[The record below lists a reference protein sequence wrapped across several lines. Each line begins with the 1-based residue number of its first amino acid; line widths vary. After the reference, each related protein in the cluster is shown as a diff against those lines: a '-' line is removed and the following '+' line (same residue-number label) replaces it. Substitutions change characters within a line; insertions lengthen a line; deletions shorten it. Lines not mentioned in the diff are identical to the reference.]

1 MIELRIRKTG
11 MSPMQQAEF
20 ETCCAQI
27 AQQQADIDYLSMM
40 TDVEIPTEVQEV
52 NEHADEVQQG

>member
-1 MIELRIRKTG
+1 MRIRKTG

-40 TDVEIPTEVQEV
+40 AEIEIPTGEVQEV